1 MDKELTS
8 ESEIIILLDNS
19 FNLEKLKKTIL
30 IKKPFKIISFDYSS
44 HKLLKENLIPHIP
57 SETFLQSSDFEKLQ
71 RLSHQFSN
79 WSLNDPISQ
88 KLEFEGINLGHLF
101 YRDFQHSLLP
111 ILKIYYEIFKITKSL
126 KNHSFITSSSLFQY
140 VKLFSNNIE
149 KFDEQKNDNH
159 QLLNQSIKY
168 QFNFANTKFSL
179 KLSRKNYRTIKNFS
193 EKFIHKFFGPKKNSL
208 FTNVLLAEFDPIKYH
223 QLFSHSKNSQ
233 VSLSL
238 YNRRRPSIWN
248 KKSYSIIKNSNS
260 QILSPLILNQSLL
273 SQNSK
278 NSFQIFRKKIDDVL
292 NDDSFLNN
300 YFSLDGIS
308 FWLIIKPILKEFFK
322 QRLEESINEI
332 QIAKEIFEQISFS
345 SLLIQN
351 ESGFTEQILLNFAQK
366 KNIPI
371 FLISHGL
378 SYETLNSQYSE
389 RRIFDGVDPIHSSK
403 YLIWGQNQFIF
414 GKNYG
419 IDEKKLKIV
428 GSPSHDLLFNEN
440 QKNIK
445 NDYVLLATSSPTASI
460 IQDLTIDTLEKYEN
474 AIKNICEV
482 VTKQEKNLIIKL
494 HPFQE
499 ELDISDLVNS
509 INPDIKIIKTG
520 DIVDLIK
527 NCSLFLSID
536 ISTTI
541 LDAQIFSKP
550 VISISVKN
558 YDWGL
563 PTIFES
569 NSCIRTNV
577 DSFEKVFSEIQ
588 TNTNLQETTIN
599 HGSKFI
605 DDYLSF
611 QGNSSF
617 ELLKF
622 LKSINDE
629 KHEE

>member
-1 MDKELTS
+1 LTS
-8 ESEIIILLDNS
+8 ESKIIVLVDNS
-19 FNLEKLKKTIL
+19 LNLEKLKKTIL
-30 IKKPFKIISFDYSS
+30 LEKSIKIISFDYST
-44 HKLLKENLIPHIP
+44 HKLLKENLIPHI
-57 SETFLQSSDFEKLQ
+57 SSDTFLESSDFEKLQ
-71 RLSHQFSN
+71 RLSHQLSN
-79 WSLNDPISQ
+79 WSLDDSISQ
-88 KLEFEGINLGHLF
+88 ELEFEGVNLGHLF

-111 ILKIYYEIFKITKSL
+111 ILKIFYEIFKITKLL
-126 KNHSFITSSSLFQY
+126 KNHSFIVSSSLFQY
-140 VKLFSNNIE
+140 IKIFSNKI
-149 KFDEQKNDNH
+149 KKLDDQKNVNQ

-168 QFNFANTKFSL
+168 QFNFANTTFSF
-179 KLSRKNYRTIKNFS
+179 KLSRKNYRSIKNFS
-193 EKFIHKFFGPKKNSL
+193 EKIIHNFFGPKKDSL
-208 FTNVLLAEFDPIKYH
+208 FTNVLLAEFDPIKYQ
-223 QLFSHSKNSQ
+223 QLFEYSKNSSI
-233 VSLSL
+233 SLSL

-248 KKSYSIIKNSNS
+248 KKSYSIIKNSNC
-260 QILSPLILNQSLL
+260 QILSSLILNQSIL
-273 SQNSK
+273 SQYSK
-278 NSFQIFRKKIDDVL
+278 NSFQIFKKKIDNVL
-292 NDDSFLNN
+292 NNDIFFNN
-300 YFSLDGIS
+300 YFSLDKIS
-308 FWLIIKPILKEFFK
+308 FWLIVKPILKEFFK

-332 QIAKEIFEQISFS
+332 QIAKGIFEKISFS

-378 SYETLNSQYSE
+378 SYETLNLQYAE
-389 RRIFDGVDPIHSSK
+389 RRIFDGVDPIRSSK
-403 YLIWGQNQFIF
+403 YLIWGQNQFMF
-414 GKNYG
+414 AKNYG
-419 IDEKKLKIV
+419 IDEKKLKII
-428 GSPSHDLLFNEN
+428 GSPSHDLLFNKN
-440 QKNIK
+440 QRNIE
-445 NDYVLLATSSPTASI
+445 NDYVLLATSSPISSI

-474 AIKNICEV
+474 TIKNICEV

-499 ELDISDLVNS
+499 ELDITDLVNS

-520 DIVDLIK
+520 DIANLIK
-527 NCSLFLSID
+527 NCSIFLSID

-569 NSCIRTNV
+569 NSCIRTNM
-577 DSFEKVFSEIQ
+577 DSFEKIFLDIQ
-588 TNTNLQETTIN
+588 TNSNLQEKMIN

-629 KHEE
+629 KHEEQVL